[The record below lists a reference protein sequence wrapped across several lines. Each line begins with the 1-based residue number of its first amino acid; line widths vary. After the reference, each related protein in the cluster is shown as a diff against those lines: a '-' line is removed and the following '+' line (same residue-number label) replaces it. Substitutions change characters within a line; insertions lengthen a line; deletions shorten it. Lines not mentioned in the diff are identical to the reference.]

1 MNGLLVI
8 NKPIGVTSRDVVNDI
23 QRVLRQLAETHHSRL
38 ASPEDLGKGALN
50 SRLPVPKCGHAGTL
64 DPLATGVLV
73 VACGAA
79 TRLIEYV
86 QEQTKHYR
94 ATFQLGLETDTEDS
108 TGSTIG
114 TGDWQRVTLPEVQE
128 AFAAQVGRIMQIPP
142 AFSAIRIAGKRA
154 YDLARSGQDV
164 ELAPRPINIHSIEVE
179 AFTPPFVTVNVV
191 CGSGTYVRS
200 IGRDVG
206 RTMGCGATMT
216 ALSREAIGPF
226 RIADAVAPSKVTA
239 ELLTGFLRSVDEA
252 VVHLKRLEVDAQL
265 EYRLRCGQRIDF
277 PELIGRTGIVALCR
291 PRLINEQSVD
301 EKVHE
306 SPTSALIGIGE
317 LTVAEAGTVAP
328 YLILPPW

>member
-23 QRVLRQLAETHHSRL
+23 QRVLRQVAKAHHSRVVT
-38 ASPEDLGKGALN
+38 PECYSEGELKAKPP
-50 SRLPVPKCGHAGTL
+50 SPKCGHAGTL

-86 QEQTKHYR
+86 QQQTKHYR

-108 TGSTIG
+108 TGLTTR
-114 TGDWQRVTLPEVQE
+114 TGDWRQVTLPQVKE
-128 AFAAQVGRIMQIPP
+128 AFAAQVGRIMQTPP

-154 YDLARSGQDV
+154 YDLARNGQDV
-164 ELAPRPINIHSIEVE
+164 ELAPRPVDIHSIETE

-191 CGSGTYVRS
+191 CGSGTYIRS

-206 RTMGCGATMT
+206 KGLGCGATMT
-216 ALSREAIGPF
+216 ALSREGIGPF
-226 RIADAVAPSKVTA
+226 RIADAVGPSQVTP
-239 ELLTGFLRSVDEA
+239 ENLTGFLRSMDEA
-252 VVHLKRLEVDAQL
+252 VVHLTHLQVDAQL

-277 PELIGRTGIVALCR
+277 PEMISRTGIVALFR
-291 PRLINEQSVD
+291 PSLINGQGED
-301 EKVHE
+301 EKAIE
-306 SPTSALIGIGE
+306 SPSSALIGIGE

-328 YLILPPW
+328 YLILPRR